1 MKTIHS
7 DIQGSD
13 SWLALRMT
21 KRPASLIAAVM
32 GLSPYQTRD
41 DVLKLYSTGIVP
53 EIDANLQRI
62 FDNGHRIEPLARE
75 IIENLIGE
83 DLSPV
88 VYSDGL
94 LSCSTDGITFDESIG
109 FECKQW
115 NDKLAQAIVAST
127 VPDSHMPQVQQC
139 LMITGAQE
147 WYFTVSDGTE
157 ENTVYTVVKPDTE
170 WFDRIKSAWAQF
182 EIDLANYAP
191 VIHAEKPTH
200 DAVKE
205 LPALVIH
212 AYGEITTNNMQ
223 DFGNALAA
231 RLKEVRAIVL
241 IDDKDFANANKA
253 AKDFRG
259 QIIKLE
265 AVKKS
270 MLEQTTSIGE
280 AARLIDSWCEDLRLT
295 ALQLEKDVKRED
307 LAKKESIVSGA
318 RNAWNDYINAI
329 SETIKPMRPALST
342 PNFADGIARK
352 RDYNSMQNAV
362 DTMLANAKIDANAAV
377 KNIREKLDYLDA
389 NAKDYRFLF
398 ADLDKMIGFEKDHF
412 EMTVRV
418 RIESHKKAEADKLE
432 AQRLKI
438 QQEEEAKARKKAES
452 EQAEK
457 QKAALKEQ
465 RAEAM
470 ARLEEVNREVNRLE
484 REKQAG
490 IEQLKRDQE
499 AERIKQCG
507 EEKNKELTR
516 TAGLIVDTIIAEEE
530 KTGTFAEPVTIS
542 KTEYLILKSDSSR
555 LHKIIE
561 LWQQAN
567 RMTESANR
575 ADQSSVRNAELRAAQ
590 KVRNEAIQLIE
601 S

>member
-1 MKTIHS
+1 
-7 DIQGSD
+7 
-13 SWLALRMT
+13 MT

-62 FDNGHRIEPLARE
+62 FDNGHRIEPMARS
-75 IIENLIGE
+75 IIENIIGE

-115 NDKLAQAIVAST
+115 NKKLEQDVIDGI

-147 WYFTVSDGTE
+147 WYFTVSDGTK
-157 ENTVYTVVKPDTE
+157 ENTVYTIVKPDQK
-170 WFDRIKSAWAQF
+170 WFDRITAAWAQF
-182 EIDLANYAP
+182 ETDLANYAP
-191 VIHAEKPTH
+191 VIHAEKPVH

-259 QIIKLE
+259 QIVKLE

-307 LAKKESIVSGA
+307 FAKKESIISAA
-318 RNAWNDYINAI
+318 RNAWNDYINAL
-329 SETIKPMRPALST
+329 SETIKPMRPALT
-342 PNFADGIARK
+342 PPNFADAIARK
-352 RDYNSMQNAV
+352 RDYNSMQNGV
-362 DTMLANAKIDANAAV
+362 DTMLANSKIEADAAV
-377 KNIREKLDYLDA
+377 KNIREKLDYMDA

-398 ADLDKMIGFEKDHF
+398 SDMDKMIGFEKDHF

-432 AQRLKI
+432 AQRIKI
-438 QQEEEAKARKKAES
+438 QQEEEAKAKRKAEA
-452 EQAEK
+452 EQA
-457 QKAALKEQ
+457 QKLEDE
-465 RAEAM
+465 RAEIRKNEQEKI
-470 ARLEEVNREVNRLE
+470 RLEQHQRDID
-484 REKQAG
+484 
-490 IEQLKRDQE
+490 IELHESKVE
-499 AERIKQCG
+499 IKK
-507 EEKNKELTR
+507 EE
-516 TAGLIVDTIIAEEE
+516 I
-530 KTGTFAEPVTIS
+530 AEPVTIS
-542 KTEYLILKSDSSR
+542 RTEYLKLKGDSAQ
-555 LHKIIE
+555 LWKIIE
-561 LWQQAN
+561 LWHQAKRMSECAERADSSSTRNREIVEARKVKQQAINIIEN
-567 RMTESANR
+567 R
-575 ADQSSVRNAELRAAQ
+575 
-590 KVRNEAIQLIE
+590 
-601 S
+601 

>member
-1 MKTIHS
+1 
-7 DIQGSD
+7 
-13 SWLALRMT
+13 MT
-21 KRPASLIAAVM
+21 KRPASLAAAIM

-62 FDNGHRIEPLARE
+62 FDNGHRIEPMARS
-75 IIENLIGE
+75 IIENIIGE

-115 NDKLAQAIVAST
+115 NKKLEQDVIAGI

-147 WYFTVSDGTE
+147 WYFTVSDGTN
-157 ENTVYTVVKPDTE
+157 ENTVYTIVKPDKN
-170 WFDRIKSAWAQF
+170 WFDRITAAWAQF
-182 EIDLANYAP
+182 EVDLANYAP
-191 VIHAEKPTH
+191 VIHSEKPVH

-259 QIIKLE
+259 QIVKLE

-307 LAKKESIVSGA
+307 LAKKESIISAA
-318 RNAWNDYINAI
+318 RNAWNDYINAL
-329 SETIKPMRPALST
+329 SETIKPIRPALTT
-342 PNFADGIARK
+342 PNFADAIARK
-352 RDYNSMQNAV
+352 RDYNSMQNGV
-362 DTMLANAKIDANAAV
+362 DTMLANAKIEADAAV
-377 KNIREKLDYLDA
+377 KNIREKLDYMDA

-398 ADLDKMIGFEKDHF
+398 SDMDKMIGFEKDHF

-418 RIESHKKAEADKLE
+418 RIESHKKAEVDKLE
-432 AQRLKI
+432 AQRIKI
-438 QQEEEAKARKKAES
+438 QQEEEEKAKRKAEA
-452 EQAEK
+452 EQAKKLE
-457 QKAALKEQ
+457 AALKEQ
-465 RAEAM
+465 HAEAM
-470 ARLEEVNREVNRLE
+470 ARIAEENRIE
-484 REKQAG
+484 RE
-490 IEQLKRDQE
+490 RTE
-499 AERIKQCG
+499 AERQEKIRLEQHQRDIDIELHESKIEIKK
-507 EEKNKELTR
+507 EE
-516 TAGLIVDTIIAEEE
+516 I
-530 KTGTFAEPVTIS
+530 AEPVTIS
-542 KTEYLILKSDSSR
+542 RTEYLKLKGDSAQ
-555 LHKIIE
+555 LWKIIE
-561 LWQQAN
+561 LWHQAK
-567 RMTESANR
+567 RMSECAER
-575 ADQSSVRNAELRAAQ
+575 ADSSSVRNKELVEARN
-590 KVRNEAIQLIE
+590 VRQQAIDIIE
-601 S
+601 NR

>member
-1 MKTIHS
+1 MTKQIHNEK
-7 DIQGSD
+7 QGSPE
-13 SWLALRMT
+13 WLALRMT

-41 DVLKLYSTGIVP
+41 DILKLYSTGIEP

-62 FDNGHRIEPLARE
+62 FDNGHRIEPMARE

-94 LSCSTDGITFDESIG
+94 LSCSTDGITFDETIG

-115 NDKLAQAIVAST
+115 NEKLAQDVIAGN

-157 ENTVYTVVKPDTE
+157 ENTVYTVVIADHD
-170 WFDRIKSAWAQF
+170 WFKRIQRAWAQF

-191 VIHAEKPTH
+191 VIHAEKPGH
-200 DAVKE
+200 DAIKE
-205 LPALVIH
+205 LPTLVIH

-259 QIIKLE
+259 QIVKLE

-307 LAKKESIVSGA
+307 LAKKESIVAGA
-318 RNAWNDYINAI
+318 RNAWNDYINKL
-329 SETIKPMRPALST
+329 SETIKPMRPALQI
-342 PNFADGIARK
+342 PNFADAIARK

-362 DTMLANAKIDANAAV
+362 DTMLANAKIEVDAAV

-418 RIESHKKAEADKLE
+418 RIESHKKAEAEKEE
-432 AQRLKI
+432 AQRIKI
-438 QQEEEAKARKKAES
+438 QQEEEAKARKKAEE
-452 EQAEK
+452 EQEK
-457 QKAALKEQ
+457 K
-465 RAEAM
+465 
-470 ARLEEVNREVNRLE
+470 LEEERKKIRDEENARIAEENRIE

-490 IEQLKRDQE
+490 IEQKREQE
-499 AERIKQCG
+499 AERIKQG
-507 EEKNKELTR
+507 DEEKIKELIR
-516 TAGLIVDTIIAEEE
+516 TAGSIVDTIMVEEE
-530 KTGTFAEPVTIS
+530 KTGNYADPVTIS
-542 KTEYLILKSDSSR
+542 KTEYLILKSDSAR

-567 RMTESANR
+567 RMYESANR
-575 ADQSSVRNAELRAAQ
+575 ADQSSVRNVELREAQ
-590 KVRNEAIQLIE
+590 KVRNEAIKLIE
-601 S
+601 SV